1 MFPVCSAAC
10 SVQHLVKPTCEKTYM
25 VVQEK
30 GLILRKPSSTYLAG
44 KILSTLFR
52 PYGYDKKGIIVI
64 IIIYFGCKQGL
75 SEKQT

>member
-1 MFPVCSAAC
+1 
-10 SVQHLVKPTCEKTYM
+10 M

-30 GLILRKPSSTYLAG
+30 GLILQKPSSTYLAG

-52 PYGYDKKGIIVI
+52 PYGYDKKGIII